1 MGSGQGFESLDTL
14 GEAGL
19 KILDGVVGGFD
30 SIAEFFVSVEESL
43 DILVVLVL
51 QFAKGLLQFVNLLLK
66 IINGGLAFSLAGS
79 DFVKKLG
86 LVVCKSLLEGLV
98 SSLVGGFEFLV
109 LGFESG
115 NLTVQNLL
123 LLKHESLEV
132 VVLVLKVFDVAIVI
146 STRNEC
152 AHGCCNEN
160 GSKESS
166 IKQLSFHT
174 NSV

>member
-14 GEAGL
+14 GEAAL
-19 KILDGVVGGFD
+19 KILNGVVGGVNVLLEHLVGF
-30 SIAEFFVSVEESL
+30 EEGL
-43 DILVVLVL
+43 DILVVLLL
-51 QFAKGLLQFVNLLLK
+51 QFAKALLQCVNLTLK
-66 IINGGLAFSLAGS
+66 ILDGSLALSLAGS
-79 DFVKKLG
+79 NFAKNLG

-115 NLTVQNLL
+115 NLVVQNLL
-123 LLKHESLEV
+123 LLKHECLEV

-152 AHGCCNEN
+152 AHGCCNED

>member
-1 MGSGQGFESLDTL
+1 MGSGQGFESLDTCI
-14 GEAGL
+14 EAGL
-19 KILDGVVGGFD
+19 KVLDGVVGSVDVLLEHLVG
-30 SIAEFFVSVEESL
+30 VEEGL
-43 DILVVLVL
+43 DVLVVLVL
-51 QFAKGLLQFVNLLLK
+51 EFAKALLQIVNLGLK
-66 IINGGLAFSLAGS
+66 ILHGSLALSLAGS
-79 DFVKKLG
+79 NFGEDFG
-86 LVVCKSLLEGLV
+86 LVVGKSLLEGLV
-98 SSLVGGFEFLV
+98 GSLVGGFEFLV
-109 LGFESG
+109 LSFESG

-132 VVLVLKVFDVAIVI
+132 VVLVLEIFDVAIVI

-152 AHGCCNEN
+152 AHGCCNED